1 MLNSIIVIQG
11 EQQSYESFRKLFNDN
26 PHTLD
31 MSGGRH
37 ILYIKEIMDKEGDD
51 PIHKEFKVEEETFK
65 GMFLLN
71 RSDMLNYGLLIEEL

>member
-11 EQQSYESFRKLFNDN
+11 EQKSYESFRKLFNDN

-51 PIHKEFKVEEETFK
+51 PIHK
-65 GMFLLN
+65 
-71 RSDMLNYGLLIEEL
+71 